1 MFKTSKFSDSVNQ
14 DLEIRTLDILANSQ
28 NAMSIQDIQRED
40 IVLAHHTSQKM
51 ARILGKLVD
60 MGFVRKNK
68 SKANNRMMY
77 KSVSVML
84 AQGYEIEDEVA
95 AECYVPQISRPL
107 NYELAAETVE

>member
-51 ARILGKLVD
+51 ARVLGKLVD

-68 SKANNRMMY
+68 SKVNNRMMY

-84 AQGYEIEDEVA
+84 AQGYQVDEPA
-95 AECYVPQISRPL
+95 DECYVSQVSRLP
-107 NYELAAETVE
+107 NYELAAETVG